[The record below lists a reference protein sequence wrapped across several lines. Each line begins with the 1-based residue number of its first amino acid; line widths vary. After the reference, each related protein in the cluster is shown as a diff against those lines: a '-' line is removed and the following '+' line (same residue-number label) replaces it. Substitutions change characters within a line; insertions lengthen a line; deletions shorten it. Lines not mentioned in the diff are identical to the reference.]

1 MLRELTNAQWRSE
14 NNMTN
19 HKYLNRRN
27 IKFFEGTFSQ
37 LNCRELIID
46 SFKKRDKKVL
56 LKRKSTNLRP
66 INQDSKAININGS
79 NNSPVK
85 PTQPNS
91 GALLTLPPFD
101 MVNDP

>member
-1 MLRELTNAQWRSE
+1 
-14 NNMTN
+14 MTN

-46 SFKKRDKKVL
+46 SFKKRDKKGL
-56 LKRKSTNLRP
+56 IKRQPTNLRLA
-66 INQDSKAININGS
+66 NQDHTSIDMNRS
-79 NNSPVK
+79 NLMAK
-85 PTQPNS
+85 PTPPKS
-91 GALLTLPPFD
+91 GLLTLPPFD